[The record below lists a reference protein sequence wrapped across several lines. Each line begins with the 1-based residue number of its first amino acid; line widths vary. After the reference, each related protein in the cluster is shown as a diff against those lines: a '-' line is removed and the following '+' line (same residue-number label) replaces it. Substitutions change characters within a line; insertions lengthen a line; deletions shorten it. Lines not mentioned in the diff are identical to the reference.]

1 MAVGCGGAFSLTPSL
16 SRWAT
21 RIDQGVITTA
31 TKRGLRPTAMPDIT
45 AQARTV
51 FRLVNGVPM
60 AFDAD
65 GQTVRSAGLVA
76 LPAAR

>member
-1 MAVGCGGAFSLTPSL
+1 
-16 SRWAT
+16 
-21 RIDQGVITTA
+21 
-31 TKRGLRPTAMPDIT
+31 MPDIT